1 MATDRDFFQQIVS
14 SLAQGEPLVLATVV
28 KASGSVPRGV
38 GSRMLVWRGG
48 AISGTVGGGTME
60 ERVIQEAQDA
70 LADGRSRQCEYLFA
84 SDAENSV
91 GLCGGQAEVFLN
103 VIAAR

>member
-1 MATDRDFFQQIVS
+1 MATDREFFAQVVQ
-14 SLAQGEPLVLATVV
+14 SLSRGEPLVLATVV

-38 GSRMLVWRGG
+38 GSRMLVWRSG

-60 ERVIQEAQDA
+60 ERVIQESQAA

-91 GLCGGQAEVFLN
+91 GLCGGQAEVFLR
-103 VIAAR
+103 VIMPS